1 MNAASGDSKGGGR
14 ELVRGL
20 GLWNSSLLVIGLT
33 LGGGIFLTPSSIAR
47 AVPSEAGILTLWV
60 VGGLLA
66 IVGGLVYSELG
77 AMLPQPGGMYVVF
90 REAFGEL
97 PAFLYAWVAYWVIII
112 GSNAA
117 VAVGFAQYF
126 SVFFPSLGNQNILAT
141 AGPFSISAAQAV
153 SVALTLVLSVTHYV
167 GVKEGAR
174 VQGMLTSVIVV
185 ALLWIAVGGAFAPRP
200 PEAAPAAASPLAA
213 VTMAG
218 IGTALLAIFW
228 TYYGWNEIVAVAGEV
243 ANPRRNLPLALIL
256 GTGLITLLYVG
267 VNAVFLKAIPVAEMA
282 AVEQPGSLASAR
294 LFGPWAAIL
303 VSLSITAAAAGCASA
318 GLVPAPRVVYALAKD
333 GLFPEAFAR
342 VHPRFKTPSF
352 GIVVQA
358 IWMSLL
364 CLSGRYEQLY
374 TYATFFV
381 ILAYAATGVALFVL
395 RKKRPDLP
403 RPYRCWGYPVV
414 PFLFVLT
421 SLLLAANT
429 LRQQPRETLAGIGI
443 LLLGLPVYLAMRR
456 RLRKTAA

>member
-1 MNAASGDSKGGGR
+1 MSAGSAPASERGG
-14 ELVRGL
+14 ELSRGL
-20 GLWNSSLLVIGLT
+20 GLWDSSLLVIGLT

-47 AVPSEAGILTLWV
+47 AVPSETGILSLWV
-60 VGGLLA
+60 IGGLLA
-66 IVGGLVYSELG
+66 IVGGLVYAELG
-77 AMLPQPGGMYVVF
+77 AALPQAGGMYVYF
-90 REAFGEL
+90 REAFGDL

-112 GSNAA
+112 GSDAA
-117 VAVGFAQYF
+117 VAIGFAQYF
-126 SVFFPSLGNQNILAT
+126 SVFFPSLGTQNVLAT
-141 AGPFSISAAQAV
+141 IGPFPISAAQVVAV
-153 SVALTLVLSVTHYV
+153 VLTLVLSATHYV

-174 VQGMLTSVIVV
+174 VQGILTSVIVV
-185 ALLWIAVGGAFAPRP
+185 VLLWIAVGGAFAPRP
-200 PEAAPAAASPLAA
+200 PEAAAAAVSPLAA
-213 VTMAG
+213 VSMAG

-256 GTGLITLLYVG
+256 GTGLITALYVG
-267 VNAVFLKAIPVAEMA
+267 VNAVFIKAIPVAEMA
-282 AVEQPGSLASAR
+282 TVEQPGSLAAAR

-303 VSLSITAAAAGCASA
+303 VSLGITAAAAGCASA

-333 GLFPEAFAR
+333 GLFPSAFAR

-352 GIVVQA
+352 AIVIQA

-381 ILAYAATGVALFVL
+381 ILAYAATGVALFIL
-395 RKKRPDLP
+395 RRKRPDLP

-414 PFLFVLT
+414 PLLFVMS
-421 SLLLAANT
+421 SLLVALNT
-429 LRQQPRETLAGIGI
+429 LRQQPKETLAGIGI
-443 LLLGLPVYLAMRR
+443 MVLGLPVYFAMRR
-456 RLRKTAA
+456 RARPSA